1 MLKKES
7 RILQLNLLLQYCS
20 FKHGIFTRGERICIN
35 QERAYLLSLNTEKPL
50 IRKAFDYD
58 KMLEYKMDST
68 IEKIKTLNW
77 KPKEEIEINWSLNI
91 D

>member
-1 MLKKES
+1 MDKDS

-20 FKHGIFTRGERICIN
+20 FKYGIFTSGERICIN

-50 IRKAFDYD
+50 LIKVFDYSKKLEF
-58 KMLEYKMDST
+58 KMNST
-68 IEKIKTLNW
+68 LEKINTLNW
-77 KPKEEIEINWSLNI
+77 KPKEEIEINWCLNI